1 MVADFNP
8 LSIFTI
14 LEGPFQWI
22 LQQLVNFFATVG
34 PLKAIGAFGLAVMV
48 LTIGIRAVLFP
59 VFQWQLRTS
68 RRIQAEQRLVA
79 PQLQELRKKYKKEPQ
94 RLSQEMNALY
104 KEHGISPFSSLTGC
118 IPALVQMPVLI
129 GLYQSIRAFTNTTT
143 AGHGVIPPGNSG
155 FLWIA
160 DVTKSA
166 QEACCNA
173 PQGLAG
179 ILSHPALLIL
189 PILAGAFTFAQS
201 RMMMPPSRPDMSD
214 QERSMQ
220 GVTKQMSLIFPVM
233 IFAFSFL
240 FPEGL
245 AIYWVTGTMFMVAQQ
260 YHLLG
265 WNGLKVPDWFPGAGR
280 VTALTIPRTPATAY
294 KGAAGA
300 KKAALTDGN
309 GRNGTRAT
317 KNIAAPGTKNGTKN
331 ATKNGTRNG
340 TKSANTAADANG
352 AEPAEDADESGRS
365 PSAQARSMARPNRP
379 NRRRRRR

>member
-1 MVADFNP
+1 MVAAFNP
-8 LSIFTI
+8 ISIFTI
-14 LEGPFQWI
+14 LEGPFQWV
-22 LQQLVNFFATVG
+22 LQNLDNFFATVG
-34 PLKAIGAFGLAVMV
+34 PLNAIGAFGLGVMV

-59 VFQWQLRTS
+59 VFGWQLRTS

-129 GLYQSIRAFTNTTT
+129 GLYQSIRAFTGSGT
-143 AGHGVIPPGNSG
+143 GHIHGNLG
-155 FLWIA
+155 FLWIT

-166 QEACCNA
+166 QEACCSVKGSTLLNV
-173 PQGLAG
+173 LD
-179 ILSHPALLIL
+179 HPALLIL

-201 RMMMPPSRPDMSD
+201 RMMMPPLRADMSD

-220 GVTKQMSLIFPVM
+220 NVTKQMSFLFPVM

-240 FPEGL
+240 FPQGL

-265 WNGLKVPDWFPGAGR
+265 WGGLKVPAWFPGACR
-280 VTALTIPRTPATAY
+280 VTALSLPRHPAGPAKT
-294 KGAAGA
+294 GAARGA
-300 KKAALTDGN
+300 GVVASGGKNAS
-309 GRNGTRAT
+309 RNGTAPAAT
-317 KNIAAPGTKNGTKN
+317 GKAGTNGSKPP
-331 ATKNGTRNG
+331 
-340 TKSANTAADANG
+340 ADDQ
-352 AEPAEDADESGRS
+352 EQGRS
-365 PSAQARSMARPNRP
+365 QSAQARSLARSGTRPNRP

>member
-1 MVADFNP
+1 MVASFNP
-8 LSIFTI
+8 LSIITI
-14 LEGPFQWI
+14 LEGPFQWA
-22 LQQLVNFFATVG
+22 LQQLVNFYATVG
-34 PLKAIGAFGLAVMV
+34 PLKAIGAFGLAVMT
-48 LTIGIRAVLFP
+48 LTIVIRGLLFP
-59 VFQWQLRTS
+59 VFGWQLRTS

-129 GLYQSIRAFTNTTT
+129 GLYQAIRAFTNTT
-143 AGHGVIPPGNSG
+143 AGHGVIPPGNGG
-155 FLWIA
+155 FLWISN
-160 DVTKSA
+160 VTKTA
-166 QEACCNA
+166 QEACCSGHS
-173 PQGLAG
+173 GLAG
-179 ILSHPALLIL
+179 LVGQPQLLIL

-201 RMMMPPSRPDMSD
+201 RMMMPQSRPDMTD

-240 FPEGL
+240 FPQGL

-265 WNGLKVPDWFPGAGR
+265 WNGLKVPSWFPGANR
-280 VTALTIPRTPATAY
+280 VTALTVPRTPATPV
-294 KGAAGA
+294 KTGAGSRT
-300 KKAALTDGN
+300 AALSAGTGKN
-309 GRNGTRAT
+309 GAGTAG
-317 KNIAAPGTKNGTKN
+317 KNGTKNGT
-331 ATKNGTRNG
+331 AAASANG
-340 TKSANTAADANG
+340 TKPAADD
-352 AEPAEDADESGRS
+352 EDPVRS
-365 PSAQARSMARPNRP
+365 QNAQARSLARSAGTRPNRP

>member
-1 MVADFNP
+1 MLASFNP

-14 LEGPFQWI
+14 LEGPFQWV
-22 LQQLVNFFATVG
+22 LQQLVNFFHTVG
-34 PLKAIGAFGLAVMV
+34 PLNSIGAFGLAVMV

-68 RRIQAEQRLVA
+68 RKIQAEQRLVA

-129 GLYQSIRAFTNTTT
+129 GLYQSIRAFTGSGTGLIP
-143 AGHGVIPPGNSG
+143 AGSKG

-173 PQGLAG
+173 PHGLAG
-179 ILSHPALLIL
+179 LLGQPQLLIL

-265 WNGLKVPDWFPGAGR
+265 WNGLKVPSWFPGAGR
-280 VTALTIPRTPATAY
+280 VTALTIPRTPVTPY

-300 KKAALTDGN
+300 KKAAIVAGN
-309 GRNGTRAT
+309 GKNGTGAT
-317 KNIAAPGTKNGTKN
+317 KNIAGPAAQNGTKNGTKN
-331 ATKNGTRNG
+331 GTAG
-340 TKSANTAADANG
+340 ADANE
-352 AEPAEDADESGRS
+352 AAPAEDGDESGRS
-365 PSAQARSMARPNRP
+365 PSAQARSLARPNRP

>member
-1 MVADFNP
+1 MIGAAAPASGGFNP

-14 LEGPFQWI
+14 LETPFQFA
-22 LQQLVNFFATVG
+22 LQQLVNFYATVG
-34 PLKAIGAFGLAVMV
+34 PLKAIGAFGLAVMT
-48 LTIGIRAVLFP
+48 LTIVIRGLLFP
-59 VFQWQLRTS
+59 VFGWQLRTS

-129 GLYQSIRAFTNTTT
+129 GLYQAIRAFTNTTP
-143 AGHGVIPPGNSG
+143 GHGVIPPGNSG
-155 FLWIA
+155 FLWISN
-160 DVTKSA
+160 VTQTA
-166 QEACCNA
+166 QEACCTAAHNGFA
-173 PQGLAG
+173 GLLSQPQ
-179 ILSHPALLIL
+179 LLIL
-189 PILAGAFTFAQS
+189 PLLAGIFTFAQS
-201 RMMMPPSRPDMSD
+201 RMMMPQSRPDMTD

-240 FPEGL
+240 FPQGL

-265 WNGLKVPDWFPGAGR
+265 WNGLKVPSWFPGANR
-280 VTALTIPRTPATAY
+280 VTALTIPRTPAKT
-294 KGAAGA
+294 GAGSS
-300 KKAALTDGN
+300 KAALTAGN
-309 GRNGTRAT
+309 GKNPAGSTAKNGSG
-317 KNIAAPGTKNGTKN
+317 AAGKNGTKN
-331 ATKNGTRNG
+331 
-340 TKSANTAADANG
+340 STAAASTNG
-352 AEPAEDADESGRS
+352 AKPAADDDESVRS
-365 PSAQARSMARPNRP
+365 QSAQARSLARPGTRPNRP

>member
-1 MVADFNP
+1 MVASFNP

-14 LEGPFQWI
+14 LEGPFQWV
-22 LQQLVNFFATVG
+22 LQQLVNFFHTVG
-34 PLKAIGAFGLAVMV
+34 PLNSIGAFGLAVMV

-68 RRIQAEQRLVA
+68 RKIQAEQRLVA

-129 GLYQSIRAFTNTTT
+129 GLYQSIRAFTGSGTGLIP
-143 AGHGVIPPGNSG
+143 AGSKG

-173 PQGLAG
+173 PHGLAG
-179 ILSHPALLIL
+179 LLGQPQLLIL

-201 RMMMPPSRPDMSD
+201 RMMMPPTRPDMSD

-265 WNGLKVPDWFPGAGR
+265 WNGLKVPSWFPGAGR
-280 VTALTIPRTPATAY
+280 VTALTIPRTPVTVY

-309 GRNGTRAT
+309 GKNGTNAT
-317 KNIAAPGTKNGTKN
+317 KNIAGPSAKNGTKNGTLP
-331 ATKNGTRNG
+331 AEANGT
-340 TKSANTAADANG
+340 TPAADDE
-352 AEPAEDADESGRS
+352 EPVRS
-365 PSAQARSMARPNRP
+365 QSAQARSLARGGTRPNRP